1 VLNTKFFDKVL
12 LHRGS
17 NQHIVANTYLH
28 ILDAHPEFLEKYNPS
43 TKSKKWQSI
52 RFGLVTLHRVFQ
64 SIFNKEYYC
73 TKEKNTNSDILLVSH
88 LTNSQQ
94 LLQDS
99 DAYFGDLP
107 NQLLLNDVSSGI
119 ILINHAKV
127 SRQQVLDGW
136 GDSKIPRFVLG
147 SSLGFL
153 LEVRLYFSQRKSKQ
167 KLKFILKDLKMDKTL
182 AKDILHYHLSSGTF
196 DALRVAKQV
205 ENIVS
210 RTNAKFIVTTYEG
223 YAWERLV
230 YYYARKV
237 NPNIKCFGYQHAA
250 VFKHQHAM
258 KRPLNEKYNPDT
270 IFTSG
275 LIAKDIFEQNQFQ
288 SSEISC
294 LGSSKHLTP
303 NLVTRPSQCCLV
315 VPQGCISECL
325 ILFKLSLEYA
335 YQDKNQRFIWRL
347 HPLLSFKKLKKHS
360 VILNKI
366 PDNIYLS
373 KCSLDED
380 IQKCDS
386 VLYRGSTAVVNA
398 INAGLKPIYYQQD
411 SDELSIDPIY
421 QQHQGKEIVHNQE
434 ELNLALNKDI
444 GMETKQALQDFAQDF
459 YTPLDVEILLNEIR
473 V

>member
-1 VLNTKFFDKVL
+1 MLNTKFFDKVL

-250 VFKHQHAM
+250 V
-258 KRPLNEKYNPDT
+258 
-270 IFTSG
+270 
-275 LIAKDIFEQNQFQ
+275 
-288 SSEISC
+288 
-294 LGSSKHLTP
+294 
-303 NLVTRPSQCCLV
+303 
-315 VPQGCISECL
+315 
-325 ILFKLSLEYA
+325 
-335 YQDKNQRFIWRL
+335 
-347 HPLLSFKKLKKHS
+347 
-360 VILNKI
+360 
-366 PDNIYLS
+366 
-373 KCSLDED
+373 
-380 IQKCDS
+380 
-386 VLYRGSTAVVNA
+386 
-398 INAGLKPIYYQQD
+398 
-411 SDELSIDPIY
+411 LSINMP
-421 QQHQGKEIVHNQE
+421 
-434 ELNLALNKDI
+434 
-444 GMETKQALQDFAQDF
+444 
-459 YTPLDVEILLNEIR
+459 
-473 V
+473 